1 MVTWENRKFYI
12 DGKPVE
18 IYAGSVHYFR
28 SMPDKWYDIL
38 LKLKN
43 CGLNAVE
50 TYCAWNLHEPYQGEF
65 DFTGRLDIERFI
77 QIATELG
84 LYVIVRPGPYICAEW
99 ENGGLPGWLLADER
113 MRQRTDEGDYLFY
126 VEAYFKH
133 LLPHITPYLETKG
146 GNVIMVAAENEYG
159 SFGDS
164 TKYMNKCV
172 KMLED
177 NGIDVPIFTSDG
189 HTQMFLDG
197 GHADGCLCAL
207 DFGYEQ
213 GALGEEYT
221 RALWK
226 RQPDAPPFHVEFWIG
241 MFSHWGK
248 PAQNYKTKYV
258 VEELKKHLE
267 QHMSFSLYMF
277 HGGTNFGF
285 TNGANMF
292 LDDSK
297 GRRRYRYWADVT
309 SYDYDSLLT
318 EWGEITPKYLAVQKV
333 MSEHLGV
340 ELPVPEPVPVM
351 SLGDIELTETTALFD
366 NLENIGTRYES
377 SYPHHMEYYGQNYGY
392 ILYRT
397 HVNPEENINM
407 LAVVGVADRAL
418 IYFNGIYRGIIDR
431 NDEEDFL
438 DVDGWMDEGGTLDIL
453 VENRG
458 RDNFSHEMD
467 RGDRK
472 GILKHVI
479 MYQKNGPSQVLYNWE
494 TYTLPMEELQKL
506 KFRKSDNCKTDN
518 ADAAEKPI
526 FYRGTFKAKEKK
538 DCFVHPDNF
547 TKGFI
552 VVNGFN
558 LGRYWEIGP
567 QRSLYLPGSILKD
580 ENEIIV
586 FDEKHSEHPIISI
599 RDYHVL
605 ASMRTDEG
613 PETIM

>member
-197 GHADGCLCAL
+197 GHADDCLCAL
-207 DFGYEQ
+207 DFGYTQ
-213 GALGEEYT
+213 GVIDEEHT
-221 RALWK
+221 RALRK
-226 RQPDAPPFHVEFWIG
+226 RQPDTPLFHVEFWIG

-277 HGGTNFGF
+277 HGGTNLVLQMARICFW
-285 TNGANMF
+285 M
-292 LDDSK
+292 
-297 GRRRYRYWADVT
+297 
-309 SYDYDSLLT
+309 
-318 EWGEITPKYLAVQKV
+318 
-333 MSEHLGV
+333 
-340 ELPVPEPVPVM
+340 
-351 SLGDIELTETTALFD
+351 TAK
-366 NLENIGTRYES
+366 E
-377 SYPHHMEYYGQNYGY
+377 
-392 ILYRT
+392 
-397 HVNPEENINM
+397 
-407 LAVVGVADRAL
+407 
-418 IYFNGIYRGIIDR
+418 
-431 NDEEDFL
+431 
-438 DVDGWMDEGGTLDIL
+438 
-453 VENRG
+453 
-458 RDNFSHEMD
+458 
-467 RGDRK
+467 
-472 GILKHVI
+472 
-479 MYQKNGPSQVLYNWE
+479 
-494 TYTLPMEELQKL
+494 
-506 KFRKSDNCKTDN
+506 
-518 ADAAEKPI
+518 DAAI
-526 FYRGTFKAKEKK
+526 DTGQMLQAMTMIR
-538 DCFVHPDNF
+538 CSQ
-547 TKGFI
+547 
-552 VVNGFN
+552 NG
-558 LGRYWEIGP
+558 E
-567 QRSLYLPGSILKD
+567 RSLQSILQYK
-580 ENEIIV
+580 
-586 FDEKHSEHPIISI
+586 K
-599 RDYHVL
+599 
-605 ASMRTDEG
+605 
-613 PETIM
+613 